1 MVATAAIGLWLT
13 QSAFST
19 GPLHASLPAIT
30 GAEPLSGMTL
40 GVLVFGDE
48 VHITPWLL
56 ALQAAGLAA
65 MVGGVILVA
74 RAPVFSQLRLRET
87 AAHLAQEAK
96 KITTGE
102 IPLVRINTGEHAK
115 ISADQA
121 RRGPAGD
128 SSRRSRYPAGSG
140 HPGRPECP
148 ECPECPA
155 EADRPHAGHGGAG
168 LAILVSQSQA
178 NTASSVAGGRAHGA
192 SDAAAP
198 RPRDGPRSRR

>member
-121 RRGPAGD
+121 G
-128 SSRRSRYPAGSG
+128 
-140 HPGRPECP
+140 
-148 ECPECPA
+148 
-155 EADRPHAGHGGAG
+155 ADRPETPPDAPGIQRGQDIPAVPNVPNVPSVPSVPPR
-168 LAILVSQSQA
+168 L
-178 NTASSVAGGRAHGA
+178 TARMRVTVVRVWRSWFPKARPTPP
-192 SDAAAP
+192 AP
-198 RPRDGPRSRR
+198 